1 MDDTLGHSSFVH
13 QLRSSIHSRDYERAK
28 SLCSEHD
35 EHQKELKRQQLS
47 ELAQMHQVE
56 RSRLSSAKRI
66 ALERTRSAG
75 HLALLQRERDMGDR
89 QHAIQSAHDDRLSVY
104 TTLLNERENKRPI
117 VYSTVTNTLRQSEK
131 HLGKLRMFDEAAVAR
146 DKLNR
151 REALEHNAVIKERER
166 KIRDCVAIKR
176 DQFLDEER
184 TLYTRMKGELQV
196 QKVRNSAAERRSA
209 NTFHHLERDMSRAH
223 YRQQM
228 QCSKSTATDLQTA
241 LSGGTEQ
248 ISRTIRGTTML
259 RKMKGNRF
267 TIPSLCEVYGSLLDD
282 PASNDTDHQQ
292 RHHLP
297 PRRPTPFS
305 EFGVDRVHYSRPQT
319 SSA

>member
-1 MDDTLGHSSFVH
+1 MDDTIGHNSFIH

-28 SLCSEHD
+28 TLCSEHD
-35 EHQKELKRQQLS
+35 EHHKELKRQQLG
-47 ELAQMHQVE
+47 ELAQMHNVE
-56 RSRLSSAKRI
+56 RSRLRSAKRI
-66 ALERTRSAG
+66 ALERARSAG
-75 HLALLQRERDMGDR
+75 QLVFAQRENEMGER
-89 QHAIQSAHDDRLSVY
+89 QITLQSAHDDRLNVY
-104 TTLLNERENKRPI
+104 SNLLHARENRRPI
-117 VYSTVTNTLRQSEK
+117 VYSTVTNALRQSEK

-151 REALEHNAVIKERER
+151 RESLEHNAVVKERER
-166 KIRDCVAIKR
+166 KIRDCIEIKR

-196 QKVRNSAAERRSA
+196 QKVRNAADEHRA
-209 NTFHHLERDMSRAH
+209 ENTFHHLQRDMARAH
-223 YRQQM
+223 FRQQM
-228 QCSKSTATDLQTA
+228 QCIKSTATDLNTA

-248 ISRTIRGTTML
+248 VSRTIRGTTML

-282 PASNDTDHQQ
+282 PANTSSDQ
-292 RHHLP
+292 RYQLP

-305 EFGVDRVHYSRPQT
+305 EFGGGRGPQT
-319 SSA
+319 SN